1 MGYYD
6 GHYPTR
12 PKKKQLNWLMPFIV
26 GIVLGAFLFAA
37 LLPYLVNN
45 RILPYQIVIGEN
57 STQEESVTTPEG
69 STPSE
74 VRNVQVDIS
83 SNLSEI
89 VEEVSPAVV
98 GVANIREQFNLWQQE
113 ETGEQGTGSG
123 VIYKVADDKAYVVTN
138 HHVIQGADTVEIV
151 LADETRVEAT
161 ILGSDLYTDLAVIEM
176 DASHANQPIEL
187 GHSSNVKVGEPA
199 IAIGNPLGLNLSGS
213 VTQGIISGTQR
224 SIPQDF
230 NNDGR
235 ADWQA
240 EVIQTDAAINP
251 GNSGGALLNIAG
263 QLIGINS
270 MKIAQSAVEGIGFA
284 IPIDDALPI
293 IEELEQTGEITRP
306 FLGVEAYSL
315 GDIPQTE
322 WQRSLHLPD
331 EVEGGIYIRSIEP
344 MSPADRGG
352 LQEFDVITEL
362 DGDPI
367 ADIVELRKHL
377 YSEKSV
383 GDDLSI
389 VFYRDG
395 EKRETTIELTTLSY

>member
-1 MGYYD
+1 
-6 GHYPTR
+6 
-12 PKKKQLNWLMPFIV
+12 MPFIV
-26 GIVLGAFLFAA
+26 GIVLGAFLFAI

-45 RILPYQIVIGEN
+45 KILPYQIVIGGDN
-57 STQEESVTTPEG
+57 VQEEENIQVPEG
-69 STPSE
+69 NTAAE

-89 VEEVSPAVV
+89 VAEVSPAVV
-98 GVANIREQFNLWQQE
+98 GVANIREQFNFWQQE
-113 ETGEQGTGSG
+113 GSGEQGTGSG
-123 VIYKVADDKAYVVTN
+123 VIYKVAGDKAYVVTN
-138 HHVIQGADTVEIV
+138 HHVIQGADTVEII
-151 LADETRVEAT
+151 LADETRVEAA

-176 DASHANQPIEL
+176 DASHAEQTIEL
-187 GHSSNVKVGEPA
+187 GQSADVKVGEPA

-284 IPIDDALPI
+284 IPIDDALPV
-293 IEELEQTGEITRP
+293 IEELEQTGEVTRP

-322 WQRSLHLPD
+322 WKRSLNLPD

-377 YSEKSV
+377 YSEKNV
-383 GDDLSI
+383 GENLAI

-395 EKRETTIELTTLSY
+395 EKQETTIELTTLSY